1 MPKLKINDIE
11 IEVAPGTSILQA
23 AEQLGIEIPRF
34 CYHDKLSVPANCRM
48 CLVEVAPGPPK
59 PQASCALACADGMTV
74 KTDSEVVRKARKG
87 VMEMLLINHPLD
99 CPICDQGGEC
109 DLQDQAVSYG
119 FDRSRYYENKRAK
132 QNPDLGPLVKT
143 SMNRCIQCT
152 RCVRFLDEIAGT
164 GELGYLHRGEDA
176 EITTFISRAVETE
189 LSGNLVDVCPVGALL
204 NGPYS
209 FRARPWELTK
219 TESID
224 VHDAVGSN
232 IRIDARGGEVMRI
245 LPRLNEDVNEEW
257 IGDRTRFAFDGLR
270 ARRLDRPWVRENGK
284 LREASWE
291 EAFAAIAPQLKKS
304 KLGTTAA
311 LAGDLCDLESMVALN
326 DLMALNGG
334 AQLECRS
341 DGAQF
346 DASQRCGYIF
356 NSGIAAI
363 EQADA
368 ILLVGTNPR
377 HEATMVNARIRKAW
391 LAKRVKVGMIGP
403 ALDLTY
409 PYTHIGAGPG
419 DLESLVAGKHA
430 FAKVLEGAKN
440 PMIIVGMSAFCRED
454 GAAVQ
459 ALAHEVVEKF
469 NMAREDWN
477 GFNVLHNAAARV
489 GALDIGFF
497 TEGGIDLSSMNFI
510 WLLGADDF
518 NLPTISPKAFV
529 VYQGHHGDAG
539 AHHADVI
546 LPGAA
551 YTEKD
556 GLYVNT
562 EGRVQAAR
570 RAVDPPGQARE
581 DWKILRALSPFTGKV
596 LPYNDLFQLRQRI
609 AKEWPHLNNLDVLQP
624 APWTKFGSKGKVLK
638 DAFKVSDESY
648 YLTNAICRASK
659 TMHECVREFG
669 KQGAQQERMEAAE

>member
-1 MPKLKINDIE
+1 
-11 IEVAPGTSILQA
+11 
-23 AEQLGIEIPRF
+23 
-34 CYHDKLSVPANCRM
+34 
-48 CLVEVAPGPPK
+48 
-59 PQASCALACADGMTV
+59 
-74 KTDSEVVRKARKG
+74 
-87 VMEMLLINHPLD
+87 
-99 CPICDQGGEC
+99 
-109 DLQDQAVSYG
+109 
-119 FDRSRYYENKRAK
+119 
-132 QNPDLGPLVKT
+132 
-143 SMNRCIQCT
+143 
-152 RCVRFLDEIAGT
+152 
-164 GELGYLHRGEDA
+164 
-176 EITTFISRAVETE
+176 
-189 LSGNLVDVCPVGALL
+189 
-204 NGPYS
+204 
-209 FRARPWELTK
+209 
-219 TESID
+219 
-224 VHDAVGSN
+224 
-232 IRIDARGGEVMRI
+232 MRI

-257 IGDRTRFAFDGLR
+257 IGDRTRFAVDGLKT
-270 ARRLDRPWVRENGK
+270 RRLDRPWVRENGK

-291 EAFAAIAPQLKKS
+291 EAFAVIAPQLKKS
-304 KLGTTAA
+304 KLSTTAA

-326 DLMALNGG
+326 DIMSLNGG

-368 ILLVGTNPR
+368 ILIVGANPR

-391 LAKRVKVGMIGP
+391 LAKRVKVGVVGE

-409 PYTHIGAGPG
+409 PYAHIGTGPA
-419 DLESLVAGKHA
+419 DLESLMNGKHA
-430 FAKVLEGAKN
+430 FAKVLEGAQN
-440 PMIIVGMSAFCRED
+440 PMIIVGMNAFCRED

-459 ALAHEVVEKF
+459 ALARDVAEKF
-469 NMAREDWN
+469 NMVKDGWN

-489 GALDIGFF
+489 GALDLGFY
-497 TEGGIDLSSMNFI
+497 TEGGIDLSAMDFI

-518 NLPTISPKAFV
+518 DLSTISPKAFV

-539 AHHADVI
+539 AHRADVI

-562 EGRVQAAR
+562 EGRVQSAR

-609 AKEWPHLNNLDVLQP
+609 AKEWPHLAEIDTLQP
-624 APWTKFGSKGKVLK
+624 AAWEKFGSKGKLLR
-638 DAFKVSDESY
+638 DNFKVSHQSY

-659 TMHECVREFG
+659 TMHECVRTFG